1 MNEEINF
8 CLDLAREQMQE
19 CINHLEVSLSKIRA
33 GKASP
38 QMLRAVVVD
47 YYGSV
52 TPLTQM
58 ANVTTPDSQTITIQ
72 PFDKS
77 MIADIEQAIVA
88 AQLGFNPS
96 NNGEKVII
104 NVPAL
109 TEERR
114 RDLVKQVKIEIEK
127 SKISCRNIRQKS
139 NDELK
144 KIGKEGVSEDIIRD
158 AEESV
163 QSITNEYTVKID
175 DIFLIICFLYLVI
188 FGFSQIKLI
197 SKFTILNFLSF
208 NCSFANLR
216 K

>member
-19 CINHLEVSLSKIRA
+19 SLNHLEISLSKIRA

-77 MIADIEQAIVA
+77 MIADIEQAIVN

-163 QSITNEYTVKID
+163 QLITNEYTVKID
-175 DIFLIICFLYLVI
+175 DF
-188 FGFSQIKLI
+188 FS
-197 SKFTILNFLSF
+197 
-208 NCSFANLR
+208 
-216 K
+216 

>member
-1 MNEEINF
+1 MKEEINF
-8 CLDLAREQMQE
+8 CLDLTREQMQE
-19 CINHLEVSLSKIRA
+19 SLNHLEISLYKLRA

-77 MIADIEQAIVA
+77 MISDIEQAIVN

-163 QSITNEYTVKID
+163 QLITNEYTIKID
-175 DIFLIICFLYLVI
+175 DIFSAKESDIMQV
-188 FGFSQIKLI
+188 
-197 SKFTILNFLSF
+197 
-208 NCSFANLR
+208 
-216 K
+216 

>member
-19 CINHLEVSLSKIRA
+19 SINHLELSLSKVRA

-47 YYGSV
+47 YYGTL
-52 TPLTQM
+52 TPLSQT
-58 ANVTTPDSQTITIQ
+58 ANIATPDSQTITVQ
-72 PFDKS
+72 PFDKT
-77 MIADIEQAIVA
+77 MIPVIEQAIVD

-96 NNGEKVII
+96 NNGEKVIV
-104 NVPAL
+104 NVPPL

-127 SKISCRNIRQKS
+127 SKVSCRNIRQKS

-144 KIGKEGVSEDIIRD
+144 RIGKEGVSEDIIRD
-158 AEESV
+158 AEDNI
-163 QSITNEYTVKID
+163 QSITNEFTNNID
-175 DIFLIICFLYLVI
+175 GIYSAKEADIMRV
-188 FGFSQIKLI
+188 
-197 SKFTILNFLSF
+197 
-208 NCSFANLR
+208 
-216 K
+216 

>member
-8 CLDLAREQMQE
+8 CLELAREQMQE
-19 CINHLEVSLSKIRA
+19 SIDHLELSLSKIRA

-38 QMLRAVVVD
+38 QMLRSVKVE
-47 YYGSV
+47 YYGSI
-52 TPLTQM
+52 TPLSQM
-58 ANVTTPDSQTITIQ
+58 ANITTPDSQTITIQ
-72 PFDKS
+72 PFDKTVIS
-77 MIADIEQAIVA
+77 EIEQAIVD

-104 NVPAL
+104 NVPPL

-127 SKISCRNIRQKS
+127 SKVSCRNIRQKS

-158 AEESV
+158 AEESI
-163 QSITNEYTVKID
+163 QLITNEFTLKID
-175 DIFLIICFLYLVI
+175 GILSSKESDIMQV
-188 FGFSQIKLI
+188 
-197 SKFTILNFLSF
+197 
-208 NCSFANLR
+208 
-216 K
+216 

>member
-19 CINHLEVSLSKIRA
+19 SLNHLEISLSKIRA

-77 MIADIEQAIVA
+77 MISDIEQAIVN
-88 AQLGFNPS
+88 AQIGFNPS

-163 QSITNEYTVKID
+163 QLITNEYTIKID
-175 DIFLIICFLYLVI
+175 DV
-188 FGFSQIKLI
+188 FSDKESDIMQV
-197 SKFTILNFLSF
+197 
-208 NCSFANLR
+208 
-216 K
+216 

>member
-1 MNEEINF
+1 
-8 CLDLAREQMQE
+8 
-19 CINHLEVSLSKIRA
+19 
-33 GKASP
+33 
-38 QMLRAVVVD
+38 
-47 YYGSV
+47 
-52 TPLTQM
+52 M

-77 MIADIEQAIVA
+77 MISDIEQAIVN

-163 QSITNEYTVKID
+163 QLITNEYTIKID
-175 DIFLIICFLYLVI
+175 DIFSAKESDIMQV
-188 FGFSQIKLI
+188 
-197 SKFTILNFLSF
+197 
-208 NCSFANLR
+208 
-216 K
+216 

>member
-19 CINHLEVSLSKIRA
+19 CINHLEISLSKIRA

-77 MIADIEQAIVA
+77 MISDIEQAIVN

-114 RDLVKQVKIEIEK
+114 RDLVKQVKIETEK

-158 AEESV
+158 VAVTLNKDDRITAYKIESENFE
-163 QSITNEYTVKID
+163 SIHNHSAYAYIEKD
-175 DIFLIICFLYLVI
+175 KKKDIHNN
-188 FGFSQIKLI
+188 KK
-197 SKFTILNFLSF
+197 SKSIY
-208 NCSFANLR
+208 

>member
-1 MNEEINF
+1 
-8 CLDLAREQMQE
+8 MQE
-19 CINHLEVSLSKIRA
+19 SLNHLEISLSKIRA

-77 MIADIEQAIVA
+77 MISDIEQAIVN

-163 QSITNEYTVKID
+163 QLITNEYTIKID
-175 DIFLIICFLYLVI
+175 DIFSAKESDIMQV
-188 FGFSQIKLI
+188 
-197 SKFTILNFLSF
+197 
-208 NCSFANLR
+208 
-216 K
+216 

>member
-19 CINHLEVSLSKIRA
+19 SLNHLEISLSKIRA

-77 MIADIEQAIVA
+77 MISDIEQAIVN

-163 QSITNEYTVKID
+163 QLITNEYTVKID
-175 DIFLIICFLYLVI
+175 DIFSAKESDIMQV
-188 FGFSQIKLI
+188 
-197 SKFTILNFLSF
+197 
-208 NCSFANLR
+208 
-216 K
+216 

>member
-8 CLDLAREQMQE
+8 SLDLAREQMQE
-19 CINHLEVSLSKIRA
+19 CISHLEISLSKIRA

-77 MIADIEQAIVA
+77 MIADIEQAIVS

-163 QSITNEYTVKID
+163 QSITNEYTDKID
-175 DIFLIICFLYLVI
+175 NIFSSKESDIMQV
-188 FGFSQIKLI
+188 
-197 SKFTILNFLSF
+197 
-208 NCSFANLR
+208 
-216 K
+216 

>member
-19 CINHLEVSLSKIRA
+19 SLNHLEISLSKIRA

-77 MIADIEQAIVA
+77 MISDIEQAIVN

-114 RDLVKQVKIEIEK
+114 RGLVKQVKIEIEK

-163 QSITNEYTVKID
+163 QLITNEYTIKID
-175 DIFLIICFLYLVI
+175 DV
-188 FGFSQIKLI
+188 FS
-197 SKFTILNFLSF
+197 SKESDIMQV
-208 NCSFANLR
+208 
-216 K
+216 

>member
-19 CINHLEVSLSKIRA
+19 SLNHLEISLSKIRA

-47 YYGSV
+47 YYGSA

-77 MIADIEQAIVA
+77 MISDIEQAIVN

-163 QSITNEYTVKID
+163 QLITNEYTVKID
-175 DIFLIICFLYLVI
+175 DIFSAKESDIMQV
-188 FGFSQIKLI
+188 
-197 SKFTILNFLSF
+197 
-208 NCSFANLR
+208 
-216 K
+216 

>member
-19 CINHLEVSLSKIRA
+19 SLNHLEISLSKIRA

-77 MIADIEQAIVA
+77 MISDIEKAIVN

-144 KIGKEGVSEDIIRD
+144 NIGKEGVSEDIIRD

-163 QSITNEYTVKID
+163 QLITNEYTIKID
-175 DIFLIICFLYLVI
+175 DIF
-188 FGFSQIKLI
+188 S
-197 SKFTILNFLSF
+197 SKESDIMQV
-208 NCSFANLR
+208 
-216 K
+216 

>member
-19 CINHLEVSLSKIRA
+19 SLNHLEISLSKIRA

-77 MIADIEQAIVA
+77 MISDIEQAIVN

-163 QSITNEYTVKID
+163 QLITNEYTVKID
-175 DIFLIICFLYLVI
+175 DIFSAKESDII
-188 FGFSQIKLI
+188 
-197 SKFTILNFLSF
+197 
-208 NCSFANLR
+208 
-216 K
+216 

>member
-19 CINHLEVSLSKIRA
+19 SLNHLEISLSKIRA

-77 MIADIEQAIVA
+77 MISDIEKAIVN

-163 QSITNEYTVKID
+163 QLITNEYTVKID
-175 DIFLIICFLYLVI
+175 DIF
-188 FGFSQIKLI
+188 S
-197 SKFTILNFLSF
+197 SKESDIMQV
-208 NCSFANLR
+208 
-216 K
+216 

>member
-19 CINHLEVSLSKIRA
+19 SLNHLEISLSKIRA

-77 MIADIEQAIVA
+77 MISDIEQAIVN

-163 QSITNEYTVKID
+163 QLITNEYTIKID
-175 DIFLIICFLYLVI
+175 DV
-188 FGFSQIKLI
+188 FSAKESDIMQV
-197 SKFTILNFLSF
+197 
-208 NCSFANLR
+208 
-216 K
+216 

>member
-19 CINHLEVSLSKIRA
+19 SLNHLEISLSKIRA

-38 QMLRAVVVD
+38 QMLRAVAVD

-77 MIADIEQAIVA
+77 MISDIEQAIVN

-144 KIGKEGVSEDIIRD
+144 KIGKEGVSEDIIR
-158 AEESV
+158 AVS
-163 QSITNEYTVKID
+163 YTH
-175 DIFLIICFLYLVI
+175 
-188 FGFSQIKLI
+188 
-197 SKFTILNFLSF
+197 
-208 NCSFANLR
+208 LR
-216 K
+216 AHET

>member
-19 CINHLEVSLSKIRA
+19 SLNHLEISLSKIRA

-77 MIADIEQAIVA
+77 MISDIEQAIVN

-104 NVPAL
+104 NVPPL

-163 QSITNEYTVKID
+163 QLITNEYTIKID
-175 DIFLIICFLYLVI
+175 DIFSAKESDIMQV
-188 FGFSQIKLI
+188 
-197 SKFTILNFLSF
+197 
-208 NCSFANLR
+208 
-216 K
+216 

>member
-19 CINHLEVSLSKIRA
+19 SLNHLEISLSKIRA

-77 MIADIEQAIVA
+77 MISDIEQAIVN

-158 AEESV
+158 AEESI
-163 QSITNEYTVKID
+163 QLITNEYTIKID
-175 DIFLIICFLYLVI
+175 DIFSTKESDIMQV
-188 FGFSQIKLI
+188 
-197 SKFTILNFLSF
+197 
-208 NCSFANLR
+208 
-216 K
+216 

>member
-19 CINHLEVSLSKIRA
+19 SLNHLEISLSKIRA

-77 MIADIEQAIVA
+77 MISDIEQAIVN

-144 KIGKEGVSEDIIRD
+144 KIGKEGVSEDVIRD

-163 QSITNEYTVKID
+163 QLITNEYTVKID
-175 DIFLIICFLYLVI
+175 DIFSAKESDIMQV
-188 FGFSQIKLI
+188 
-197 SKFTILNFLSF
+197 
-208 NCSFANLR
+208 
-216 K
+216 

>member
-19 CINHLEVSLSKIRA
+19 SLNHLEISLSKIRA

-77 MIADIEQAIVA
+77 MISDIEQAIVN

-163 QSITNEYTVKID
+163 QLITNEFTIKID
-175 DIFLIICFLYLVI
+175 DIFSTKESDIMQV
-188 FGFSQIKLI
+188 
-197 SKFTILNFLSF
+197 
-208 NCSFANLR
+208 
-216 K
+216 

>member
-19 CINHLEVSLSKIRA
+19 SLNHLEISLSKIRA

-77 MIADIEQAIVA
+77 MIADIEQAIVN

-163 QSITNEYTVKID
+163 QLITNEYTIKID
-175 DIFLIICFLYLVI
+175 NIFSAKESDIMQV
-188 FGFSQIKLI
+188 
-197 SKFTILNFLSF
+197 
-208 NCSFANLR
+208 
-216 K
+216 

>member
-8 CLDLAREQMQE
+8 CLELARELMQE
-19 CINHLEVSLSKIRA
+19 SIDHLELSLSKIRA

-38 QMLRAVVVD
+38 QMLRSVKVE

-52 TPLTQM
+52 TPLSQM
-58 ANVTTPDSQTITIQ
+58 ANITTPDSQTITIQ
-72 PFDKS
+72 PFDKNV
-77 MIADIEQAIVA
+77 IAEIEHAIVD

-104 NVPAL
+104 NVPPL

-127 SKISCRNIRQKS
+127 SKVSCRNVRQKS

-144 KIGKEGVSEDIIRD
+144 RIGKEGASEDIIRD
-158 AEESV
+158 AEDSI
-163 QSITNEYTVKID
+163 QSITNEFTSKID
-175 DIFLIICFLYLVI
+175 EILSSKESDIMQV
-188 FGFSQIKLI
+188 
-197 SKFTILNFLSF
+197 
-208 NCSFANLR
+208 
-216 K
+216 

>member
-19 CINHLEVSLSKIRA
+19 SLNHLEISLSKIRA

-38 QMLRAVVVD
+38 QMLRAVVID

-77 MIADIEQAIVA
+77 MISDIEQAIVN

-163 QSITNEYTVKID
+163 QLITNEYTIKID
-175 DIFLIICFLYLVI
+175 DIFSAKESDIMQV
-188 FGFSQIKLI
+188 
-197 SKFTILNFLSF
+197 
-208 NCSFANLR
+208 
-216 K
+216 

>member
-19 CINHLEVSLSKIRA
+19 SLNHLEISLSKIRA

-77 MIADIEQAIVA
+77 MISDIEQAIVN

-163 QSITNEYTVKID
+163 QLITNEYTIKIED
-175 DIFLIICFLYLVI
+175 VFSSKDTDIMQV
-188 FGFSQIKLI
+188 
-197 SKFTILNFLSF
+197 
-208 NCSFANLR
+208 
-216 K
+216 

>member
-19 CINHLEVSLSKIRA
+19 SLNHLEVSLSKIRA

-77 MIADIEQAIVA
+77 MIADIEQAIVN

-163 QSITNEYTVKID
+163 QLITNEYTIKID
-175 DIFLIICFLYLVI
+175 DIFSAKESDIMQV
-188 FGFSQIKLI
+188 
-197 SKFTILNFLSF
+197 
-208 NCSFANLR
+208 
-216 K
+216 

>member
-1 MNEEINF
+1 
-8 CLDLAREQMQE
+8 
-19 CINHLEVSLSKIRA
+19 
-33 GKASP
+33 
-38 QMLRAVVVD
+38 MLRAVVVD

-77 MIADIEQAIVA
+77 MIADIEQAIVV

-144 KIGKEGVSEDIIRD
+144 KIGKESVSEDVIRD

-175 DIFLIICFLYLVI
+175 DIFSAKESDIMQV
-188 FGFSQIKLI
+188 
-197 SKFTILNFLSF
+197 
-208 NCSFANLR
+208 
-216 K
+216 

>member
-19 CINHLEVSLSKIRA
+19 SLNHLEISLSKIRA

-58 ANVTTPDSQTITIQ
+58 ANVSTPDSQTITIQ

-77 MIADIEQAIVA
+77 MISDIEQAIVN

-163 QSITNEYTVKID
+163 QLITNEYTIKID
-175 DIFLIICFLYLVI
+175 DIFSAKESDIMQV
-188 FGFSQIKLI
+188 
-197 SKFTILNFLSF
+197 
-208 NCSFANLR
+208 
-216 K
+216 

>member
-1 MNEEINF
+1 
-8 CLDLAREQMQE
+8 
-19 CINHLEVSLSKIRA
+19 
-33 GKASP
+33 
-38 QMLRAVVVD
+38 
-47 YYGSV
+47 
-52 TPLTQM
+52 M
-58 ANVTTPDSQTITIQ
+58 ANVSTPDSQTITIQ

-77 MIADIEQAIVA
+77 MISDIEQAIVN

-127 SKISCRNIRQKS
+127 SKIICRNIRQKS

-163 QSITNEYTVKID
+163 QLITNEYTIKID
-175 DIFLIICFLYLVI
+175 DIFSTKESDIMQV
-188 FGFSQIKLI
+188 
-197 SKFTILNFLSF
+197 
-208 NCSFANLR
+208 
-216 K
+216 

>member
-19 CINHLEVSLSKIRA
+19 SLNHLEISLSKIRA

-52 TPLTQM
+52 TPLTQT

-77 MIADIEQAIVA
+77 MISDIEQAIVN

-163 QSITNEYTVKID
+163 QLITNEYTIKID
-175 DIFLIICFLYLVI
+175 DV
-188 FGFSQIKLI
+188 FSDKESDIMQV
-197 SKFTILNFLSF
+197 
-208 NCSFANLR
+208 
-216 K
+216 

>member
-19 CINHLEVSLSKIRA
+19 SLNHLEISLSKIRA

-77 MIADIEQAIVA
+77 MISDIEQAIVN

-163 QSITNEYTVKID
+163 QLITNEYTIKID
-175 DIFLIICFLYLVI
+175 YIFSAKESDIMQV
-188 FGFSQIKLI
+188 
-197 SKFTILNFLSF
+197 
-208 NCSFANLR
+208 
-216 K
+216 

>member
-19 CINHLEVSLSKIRA
+19 SLNHLEISLSKIRA

-52 TPLTQM
+52 TPLTQT

-77 MIADIEQAIVA
+77 MISDIEQAIVN

-163 QSITNEYTVKID
+163 QLITNEYTIKID
-175 DIFLIICFLYLVI
+175 DIFSAKESDIMQV
-188 FGFSQIKLI
+188 
-197 SKFTILNFLSF
+197 
-208 NCSFANLR
+208 
-216 K
+216 

>member
-19 CINHLEVSLSKIRA
+19 SLNHLEISLSKIRA

-77 MIADIEQAIVA
+77 MISDIEQAIVN

-96 NNGEKVII
+96 NHGEKVII

-163 QSITNEYTVKID
+163 QLITNEYTIKID
-175 DIFLIICFLYLVI
+175 DIFSAKESDIMQV
-188 FGFSQIKLI
+188 
-197 SKFTILNFLSF
+197 
-208 NCSFANLR
+208 
-216 K
+216 

>member
-19 CINHLEVSLSKIRA
+19 SLNHLEISLSKIRA

-38 QMLRAVVVD
+38 QMLRAVIVD

-77 MIADIEQAIVA
+77 MIADIEQAIVN

-104 NVPAL
+104 NVPTL

-144 KIGKEGVSEDIIRD
+144 KIGKEGISVDIIRD

-163 QSITNEYTVKID
+163 QLITNEYTIKID
-175 DIFLIICFLYLVI
+175 DIFSAKESDIMQV
-188 FGFSQIKLI
+188 
-197 SKFTILNFLSF
+197 
-208 NCSFANLR
+208 
-216 K
+216 

>member
-19 CINHLEVSLSKIRA
+19 SLNHLEISLSKIRA

-77 MIADIEQAIVA
+77 MISDIEQAIVN

-96 NNGEKVII
+96 NNGEKVVI
-104 NVPAL
+104 
-109 TEERR
+109 TF
-114 RDLVKQVKIEIEK
+114 LV
-127 SKISCRNIRQKS
+127 SMAPS
-139 NDELK
+139 
-144 KIGKEGVSEDIIRD
+144 
-158 AEESV
+158 
-163 QSITNEYTVKID
+163 
-175 DIFLIICFLYLVI
+175 
-188 FGFSQIKLI
+188 
-197 SKFTILNFLSF
+197 
-208 NCSFANLR
+208 
-216 K
+216 

>member
-1 MNEEINF
+1 
-8 CLDLAREQMQE
+8 MQE
-19 CINHLEVSLSKIRA
+19 CINHLEISLSKIRA

-77 MIADIEQAIVA
+77 MIADIEQAIVS

-139 NDELK
+139 NDELR

-163 QSITNEYTVKID
+163 QSITNEYTDKID
-175 DIFLIICFLYLVI
+175 NIFSSKESDIMQV
-188 FGFSQIKLI
+188 
-197 SKFTILNFLSF
+197 
-208 NCSFANLR
+208 
-216 K
+216 

>member
-19 CINHLEVSLSKIRA
+19 SLNHLEISLSKIRA

-77 MIADIEQAIVA
+77 MISDIEQAIVN

-158 AEESV
+158 AEDSV
-163 QSITNEYTVKID
+163 QLITNEYSIKID
-175 DIFLIICFLYLVI
+175 DIFSAKESDIMQV
-188 FGFSQIKLI
+188 
-197 SKFTILNFLSF
+197 
-208 NCSFANLR
+208 
-216 K
+216 